1 MLVVDGVQYFGKS
14 LGTYVGLGTNTPLYI
29 GGMNDYSTLSVESGF
44 VTGFA
49 GEAPLIQDGLFQHS
63 CVCLHVF
70 YCLVIQA
77 ASVEWLL
84 TVSTSTLR
92 RKR

>member
-1 MLVVDGVQYFGKS
+1 MDGVQYFGKS

-49 GEAPLIQDGLFQHS
+49 GEAPLIQTLSSNILVFVYMFYIVWS
-63 CVCLHVF
+63 SRLH
-70 YCLVIQA
+70 Q
-77 ASVEWLL
+77 S
-84 TVSTSTLR
+84 SGHR
-92 RKR
+92 RF

>member
-49 GEAPLIQDGLFQHS
+49 GEAPPIQTLSSNILVFVYMFIIVWSPRLHQS
-63 CVCLHVF
+63 CG
-70 YCLVIQA
+70 Y
-77 ASVEWLL
+77 
-84 TVSTSTLR
+84 
-92 RKR
+92 

>member
-1 MLVVDGVQYFGKS
+1 MDGVQYFGKS

-49 GEAPLIQDGLFQHS
+49 GVFSTISRRFIPTFL
-63 CVCLHVF
+63 CLLTCF